1 MRFRCTP
8 HADDR
13 ADSSRRC
20 HARSSGC
27 GLLLWYDTLHMKQR
41 GKLVEMVDQEKARV
55 AVRMLLEAIG
65 EDPDREGLVETP
77 DRVARMYSELCDGMD
92 RSASEHLSKTFAVSG
107 DDLVIERDITFY
119 SLCEHHMLPFY
130 GKAAIGY
137 IPNGR
142 VAGLSKLA
150 RAVEV
155 FARRLQLQEQLTAQV
170 ADALMAELDCKGT
183 IVYMEAEHMC
193 MTMRGV
199 QKPGTKTATL
209 ARRGAFVENPEL
221 EARFFRMLDR

>member
-1 MRFRCTP
+1 
-8 HADDR
+8 
-13 ADSSRRC
+13 
-20 HARSSGC
+20 
-27 GLLLWYDTLHMKQR
+27 
-41 GKLVEMVDQEKARV
+41 MVDQDKARE

-65 EDPDREGLVETP
+65 EDPTREGLIETP
-77 DRVARMYSELCDGMD
+77 DRVARMYADLCAGMD

-107 DDLVIERDITFY
+107 DDLVIEHDITFY

-150 RAVEV
+150 RTVEV

-170 ADALMAELDCKGT
+170 ADALMAELDCKGA